1 MEEILEPSDPREL
14 TTEPRYMRGL
24 TDAQRE
30 AVETLDGPLLV
41 LAGAG
46 TGKTRVLTTRIA
58 HILATRNTWP
68 SRILAV
74 TFTNRAASEM
84 QERIIAMTG
93 EDVAGLW
100 IGTFHA
106 VSARILRRHAE
117 LVGLR
122 PDFTILDQDDQT
134 RLVKQVLDA
143 EQVDHKRWPP
153 RVVRAAIERFKDR
166 GLSPERLKPGDI
178 GDLVDGRIGEIYGMY
193 QERLATLN
201 SADFSDLILQCVRI
215 LSENPDI
222 LATYHDRFD
231 YILVDE
237 YQDSNVAQYLWLR
250 LLAQG
255 RRNICCVGD
264 DDQAIYSWRGAEVG
278 NILRFERDFEGAH
291 VVRLERNYRSTQ
303 PILTVASTMIA
314 HNRDRLGKV
323 LWTDVQ
329 EGAPVQV
336 CVVENGD
343 DEARFVCG
351 EITNLRRQ
359 GASLDEVAIL
369 VRAGF
374 QMLLFEEHLLQ
385 EQIPYRVY
393 GGPRFFE
400 RQEIRDA
407 VAYMRVI
414 VRPSD
419 DLALE
424 RIINVPRRGI
434 GDATLQKLREFAR
447 ARSVPLCD
455 AVLDL
460 VKTEEISARPR
471 HELRNLMAN
480 FARWRAD
487 AGTDGHVEL
496 VQMVLDESGYTDMWL
511 KASTP
516 DAPGRLENLKE
527 LVSTLNDFGSLEEFL
542 EHVSLVMD
550 RERRDTGEM
559 VSLMTL
565 HAAKGLEFAHVFLPG
580 WEEEIF
586 PNKRALADGG
596 NRALEEERR
605 LAYVGLTRAKQHV
618 QISRAVSR
626 RIFNQW
632 LAGVESRFLRELPAE
647 HVETIVRTRRHG
659 GTRWDSDGFDSSG
672 RGPGYRRLRAGTRRS
687 RETQLLRS
695 GSGEPIE
702 VGTRIFHEKFGYG
715 TVTASDAGRLEVSF
729 EKAGDKKVM
738 KEFVRPA

>member
-1 MEEILEPSDPREL
+1 MPEPSGSQEL

-30 AVETLDGPLLV
+30 AVGTLDGPLLV

-58 HILATRNTWP
+58 HILATRQIWP

-74 TFTNRAASEM
+74 TFTNKAANEM
-84 QERIIAMTG
+84 RDRIVAMTG
-93 EDVAGLW
+93 EDVEGLW

-106 VSARILRRHAE
+106 MSARILRRHAE

-143 EQVDHKRWPP
+143 ERIDPKRWPP

-166 GLSPERLKPGDI
+166 GLSPGQLKPDDAGDV
-178 GDLVDGRIGEIYGMY
+178 VDGRIGEIYGMY

-201 SADFSDLILQCVRI
+201 SADFGDLILHCVT
-215 LSENPDI
+215 LLAENPDI
-222 LATYHDRFD
+222 LAAYHDRFE

-303 PILTVASTMIA
+303 PILTVASKMIA
-314 HNRDRLGKV
+314 HNRDRLGKT
-323 LWTDVQ
+323 LWTDV
-329 EGAPVQV
+329 EHGAPVQV
-336 CVVENGD
+336 RVVENGD

-351 EITNLRRQ
+351 EIANLRH
-359 GASLDEVAIL
+359 GGTSLDEIAIL

-385 EQIPYRVY
+385 EQIPYRVF

-407 VAYMRVI
+407 IAYMRVI
-414 VRPSD
+414 AQPGD

-434 GDATLQKLREFAR
+434 GDATLQKLRAFAR
-447 ARSVPLCD
+447 ARSVPLHH
-455 AVLDL
+455 AILDL
-460 VKTEEISARPR
+460 VETEEISARPR
-471 HELRNLMAN
+471 RELRNLMAD
-480 FARWRAD
+480 FARWRAGAETGD
-487 AGTDGHVEL
+487 HVEL
-496 VQMVLDESGYTDMWL
+496 ARKVLDESGYTEMWL
-511 KASTP
+511 AANTP

-527 LVSTLNDFGSLEEFL
+527 LVATLNEFGSLAEFL

-550 RERRDTGEM
+550 RDRGETGEM

-586 PNKRALADGG
+586 PNKRALAGGG
-596 NRALEEERR
+596 NSALEEERR

-618 QISRAVSR
+618 WISRAISR
-626 RIFNQW
+626 RVYNQW
-632 LAGVESRFLRELPAE
+632 LSGVESRFLRELPAE
-647 HVETIVRTRRHG
+647 HVEEIVQGRRRAGRG
-659 GTRWDSDGFDSSG
+659 GRSGG
-672 RGPGYRRLRAGTRRS
+672 RGPGYGRLRAGAGRS
-687 RETQLLRS
+687 RQTALLRS
-695 GSGEPIE
+695 GGGAPVEA
-702 VGTRIFHEKFGYG
+702 GTRIFHEKFGYG
-715 TVTASDAGRLEVSF
+715 TVTANRDGRLEVSF
-729 EKAGDKKVM
+729 EKAGEKKVM
-738 KEFVRPA
+738 EEFVRPA